1 MWNAG
6 LPFMVRQAHHERPF
20 LSLSEGPVRPELV
33 EGQRARSLAMAL
45 ALLCAIALAGCAWGY
60 TRVREIKA
68 APEGFVGKEVRLQ
81 GTVGKAID
89 PPRPQAYMLRDPSG
103 EIMVVTRG
111 ELPAQDSEVA
121 LMGIVR
127 ITVDRGA
134 GWSLDV
140 RVEETERLR

>member
-1 MWNAG
+1 MMNSHLVTPHPNPLPAG
-6 LPFMVRQAHHERPF
+6 AGRGGIFPTRFSQGIAVVL
-20 LSLSEGPVRPELV
+20 
-33 EGQRARSLAMAL
+33 
-45 ALLCAIALAGCAWGY
+45 ALAGVLMLAACASGY
-60 TRVREIKA
+60 TRVRDIKA
-68 APEGFVGKEVRLQ
+68 APDGFVGKEVRLQ

-89 PPRPQAYMLRDPSG
+89 PPRPQAYVLRDGSG

-121 LMGIVR
+121 LRGIVR

-134 GWSLDV
+134 RWSLDV